1 MTENKTEA
9 IVPRVEA
16 PLVLPDARNT
26 RLLATDLFNSKM
38 FRGIETIP
46 QAIAVIQCGVEIG
59 IPPIQ
64 ALQNIK
70 PIKGQLTLSARLLM
84 ALASARGGVTWEV
97 VESTDQRCEIIFTRP
112 KWKPLKETFTIEEA
126 KKAGLIKADS
136 GWANYPKDMLFA
148 RCGSR
153 GIRRI
158 AMDLTLGMYS
168 TEEMQDVITV
178 EAKVVKEKPAQEE
191 DAILGPSTPAPR
203 PDTPVPGPGGPA
215 PSGEPGP
222 GQDHREEPEGSVG
235 GDGGKGKD
243 AEPPESTEPGVGKPY
258 GETGPSGED
267 GPDPLGEAVHAGDQE
282 DEDKEKESLIHLIK
296 ERLGE
301 EKVDE
306 RAFKEWLFHLQNT
319 YRPVKF
325 YCGKQGPAIRF
336 HMGRIEDLKYLA
348 GKLDA
353 SIAVFQGRKEKKA

>member
-1 MTENKTEA
+1 MTEKKTEA
-9 IVPRVEA
+9 IIPRVEA
-16 PLVLPDARNT
+16 PLALPDAKNT
-26 RLLATDLFNSKM
+26 RLLATDLLNSKM
-38 FRGIETIP
+38 FRGIETVP
-46 QAIAVIQCGVEIG
+46 MAIAVIQCGVEIG

-84 ALASARGGVTWEV
+84 ALAAAKGRVTWEV
-97 VESTDQRCEIIFTRP
+97 VESTDQKCEIIFTRP
-112 KWKPLKETFTIEEA
+112 GWKPLKETFTIEEA
-126 KKAGLIKADS
+126 KKAGLVKADS

-178 EAKVVKEKPAQEE
+178 EAKVVEDEPRKEATPGRDPILDGDQPDQE
-191 DAILGPSTPAPR
+191 
-203 PDTPVPGPGGPA
+203 
-215 PSGEPGP
+215 SGEGTSTDGTATQP
-222 GQDHREEPEGSVG
+222 DHEPEPMGGNKGVKSPGESVADTG
-235 GDGGKGKD
+235 
-243 AEPPESTEPGVGKPY
+243 PPPGKPY
-258 GETGPSGED
+258 GETGPAGED

-296 ERLGE
+296 ERLAE
-301 EKVDE
+301 EKIDE
-306 RAFKEWLFHLQNT
+306 RGFKEWLFHLQNT

-325 YCGKQGPAIRF
+325 YCGKQGPALRF
-336 HMGRIEDLKYLA
+336 HMGRIEDLKYLV